1 MESLETEAVP
11 EQVLVLIVRDQP
23 GTLFQIS
30 AVFSNRGIS
39 MSSIHLHEESIPC
52 NGKPC
57 TRLVIRFFGEDSR
70 KKIILRLLSRLDC
83 VLESGD
89 SG

>member
-1 MESLETEAVP
+1 MESLENEPLP
-11 EQVLVLIVRDQP
+11 EQVIILIVRDQP

-39 MSSIHLHEESIPC
+39 MSSIQLHEESIPC
-52 NGKPC
+52 NGKRC
-57 TRLVIRFFGEDSR
+57 TRLIIRFFGEESR
-70 KKIILRLLSRLDC
+70 KKIIIRLLSRLDC
-83 VLESGD
+83 VLESDD